1 MNTREL
7 GIAIGAIAL
16 LLGTVLVFL
25 TFDRHSHSASDTLR
39 PFLITMIPV
48 WSVAIAATRVLL
60 GGDEIARH
68 EVIGLHVV

>member
-1 MNTREL
+1 MNMREL

-48 WSVAIAATRVLL
+48 WSVVIAATRVLL
-60 GGDEIARH
+60 RER
-68 EVIGLHVV
+68 

>member
-60 GGDEIARH
+60 RER
-68 EVIGLHVV
+68 